1 MQRHRTFWLINTLGW
16 ASVWLGNV
24 GLRYLIHPR
33 FDGSKELGHS
43 AFLVLIGW
51 LITGAVRWYW
61 KKHRLLERGVAQV
74 LLYGVV
80 LAILASLIH
89 VALGLGSIYW
99 WQNGQTKNQTSWLSI
114 FIANWTNL
122 FFTHAIWMALYVSIQ
137 YVRRVQQLRLERLAL
152 EKALNEARLNSLMGQ
167 LNPHYLFNG
176 LNNIRALMLEDVP
189 KARAM
194 LSSLSANLRYALNAN
209 QVKFVPLA
217 TELEMVAHFVALSRI
232 QLEDRLHYQQ
242 TVAEGLDTVLVPPML
257 LQLLVENAI
266 KHGISPLVEGGLLS
280 VVVDQQD
287 KYLQV
292 TVTNDYAPD
301 LAEANNT
308 STQIGLRNLQER
320 LQLLYPNQAQLT
332 YQALLTQVQVHICFP
347 LTPTL

>member
-1 MQRHRTFWLINTLGW
+1 MQRYRTFWLLNTLGW
-16 ASVWLGNV
+16 ATVWLGNV
-24 GLRYLIHPR
+24 GLRYLINPR

-43 AFLVLIGW
+43 ALLVLVGW
-51 LITGAVRWYW
+51 LVTGAVRWHW
-61 KKHRLLERGVAQV
+61 KKHRLLGYGVARV
-74 LLYGVV
+74 LLYGFGLALMASMVHVMIV
-80 LAILASLIH
+80 L
-89 VALGLGSIYW
+89 GMIYW
-99 WQNGQTKNQTSWLSI
+99 WESGQTRTQLSWLSM
-114 FIANWTNL
+114 FLANWSNL
-122 FFTHAIWMALYVSIQ
+122 FFIHMIWMALYISIQ
-137 YVRRVQQLRLERLAL
+137 YIRRAQQLRLERLAL

-209 QVKFVPLA
+209 QVKFVPLS
-217 TELEMVAHFVALSRI
+217 TELEMVAHFIALSRI
-232 QLEDRLHYQQ
+232 QLEDRLRYEQ
-242 TVAEGLDTVLVPPML
+242 TVEAGLDNVLVPPML

-280 VVVDQQD
+280 VAVAKNDQ
-287 KYLQV
+287 LLHL
-292 TVTNDYAPD
+292 TVTNDYAPH
-301 LAEANNT
+301 LAQASQT

-320 LQLLYPNQAQLT
+320 LQLLYSDRATMTYDAQS
-332 YQALLTQVQVHICFP
+332 TQVQVHIRLP